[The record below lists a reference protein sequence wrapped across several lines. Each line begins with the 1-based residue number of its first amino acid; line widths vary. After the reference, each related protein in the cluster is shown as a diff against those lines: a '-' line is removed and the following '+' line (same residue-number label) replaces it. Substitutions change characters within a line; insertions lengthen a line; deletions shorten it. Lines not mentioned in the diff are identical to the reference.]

1 MGVKY
6 TNNAKT
12 TISSGINNSVTTI
25 PVASSSGFPSLSGS
39 DYFYATLD
47 DATNLE
53 VVKVTAVS
61 GTNWTVVRA
70 QDDTTARAWSSGD
83 DIELRLNAAL
93 LTDVVNDAMSDAFTR
108 QAFTGDGSET
118 DFTLSKAPA
127 TENDLIVFIE
137 GVFQTQSAYSVSGTT
152 LTFSA
157 APANSREI
165 IVYNITAA
173 VNGDSLSQNNFTGDG
188 SDTTF
193 TLGTDPLHENNTMV
207 FLDGV
212 YQHKSTYSVSGTTL
226 TFSTAPASGVAIEC
240 ITHTQTEVNTP
251 ASNSVVTASIV
262 DDNVTQAKIAD
273 DAVGAD
279 QLAASAVVTA
289 SIVDDNVTQAKIAD
303 DAVGADQLASSA
315 VVTASIVDDAVTTAK
330 IADDQVTLAKMAGLA
345 RGKIIY
351 GDSSGNPA
359 ALALGSNGQ
368 VLKSD
373 GTDIAW
379 ATDATVAALTSEEVQ
394 DIVGAMFSSNTETG
408 ITATY
413 QDGDGTVDLVV
424 GTLNQDT
431 TGTAATVTG
440 AAQTNITSLGT
451 LTALTVDDITID
463 GSTISDGGD
472 FTLDVGGDISLSA
485 DDNGE
490 IHLYDGGLH
499 YGSLLEENSNLLIR
513 SIVDNEDI
521 LFQGYDATVLT
532 TALTL
537 DMSKAGSATFNH
549 DVILGDNGQ
558 AIFGAGDDLTIYHD
572 GSDSYI
578 KDTGTGNLLIQ
589 FSDLYMGDGSNHFL
603 VVRDNGSTGNVLINN
618 TSSIANAS
626 LDDLQ
631 VGSGSGNTGMTIYSG
646 TSNYGGIAFADGNT
660 GASDQ
665 YPGLIEYYHND
676 NSMRFYTGSS
686 ERMRIDEDNSTG
698 VVGIN
703 TTNLAQSNHFIV
715 QGGTSEQYGKIRVR
729 SQVAAGSTAPGGHIE
744 FAGHHA
750 GTGDGTRIFARIIG
764 KKENNTGGA
773 VGGRIEMY
781 VNNSSGSLTEALK
794 IEDDG
799 TVYTTGG
806 TVTDIS
812 SDARVKDDVQDLT
825 DGLTILK
832 QLKPRTF
839 KYNTKY
845 SSYFPHHATETQY
858 GFVAD
863 EVKAVAP
870 QYTETKVGMIDGTE
884 VDDMKTLSM
893 TKMIPMLVK
902 AIQEQQTIIDDLKS
916 RIETLEG

>member
-108 QAFTGDGSET
+108 QAFTGDGST
-118 DFTLSKAPA
+118 TAFTLSKAPA

-359 ALALGSNGQ
+359 ALTVGSAGT
-368 VLKSD
+368 VLTSD
-373 GTDIAW
+373 GTDISW
-379 ATDATVAALTSEEVQ
+379 AEEVATNYLPLA
-394 DIVGAMFSSNTETG
+394 GGTMTG
-408 ITATY
+408 
-413 QDGDGTVDLVV
+413 DLI
-424 GTLNQDT
+424 LNDN
-431 TGTAATVTG
+431 VKLE
-440 AAQTNITSLGT
+440 I
-451 LTALTVDDITID
+451 
-463 GSTISDGGD
+463 GSASGGD
-472 FTLDVGGDISLSA
+472 L
-485 DDNGE
+485 
-490 IHLYDGGLH
+490 
-499 YGSLLEENSNLLIR
+499 
-513 SIVDNEDI
+513 
-521 LFQGYDATVLT
+521 Q
-532 TALTL
+532 
-537 DMSKAGSATFNH
+537 
-549 DVILGDNGQ
+549 
-558 AIFGAGDDLTIYHD
+558 IYHD

-578 KDTGTGNLLIQ
+578 TDTGTGNLLIQ
-589 FSDLYMGDGSNHFL
+589 YSDLYFSKD
-603 VVRDNGSTGNVLINN
+603 
-618 TSSIANAS
+618 
-626 LDDLQ
+626 
-631 VGSGSGNTGMTIYSG
+631 
-646 TSNYGGIAFADGNT
+646 
-660 GASDQ
+660 
-665 YPGLIEYYHND
+665 
-676 NSMRFYTGSS
+676 
-686 ERMRIDEDNSTG
+686 
-698 VVGIN
+698 
-703 TTNLAQSNHFIV
+703 
-715 QGGTSEQYGKIRVR
+715 
-729 SQVAAGSTAPGGHIE
+729 AGSTHSVVFRSTGRVGFGTTGPARDMVLVTEGATNGFRIE
-744 FAGHHA
+744 SNDETLMFLGAGA
-750 GTGDGTRIFARIIG
+750 SSGTGVDDNWVGQYSQGNLKNVFNANGASYFNGGNVGIGTASPSVPLDILTNLSSDTTTSPDTVLTLATKYASTGANGGAGAGPRLEFQIPDDETNPITGAAIAGLKEDGNDSVANAALAFYISQDDTTLDEAMRIASSGHVGLGTSTTQNYDAGKLSIVNTTTTNTQYIMNTGLADPQSVFGVERSGSSAYKFFNLYSGRRADNGGGDLEFQLRGDGEAYADGSWTGGGADYAEYFEWSDGNASSQDRIGLSVVLDGNKIREATGSDSADNIIG
-764 KKENNTGGA
+764 VISGNPAVVGDAAYTRWADKYEKDDYGRYIMETYTAADGRTKDDKGNTLMRRKLNA
-773 VGGRIEMY
+773 SY
-781 VNNSSGSLTEALK
+781 NDSLTYVERENRK
-794 IEDDG
+794 EWD
-799 TVYTTGG
+799 TV
-806 TVTDIS
+806 
-812 SDARVKDDVQDLT
+812 
-825 DGLTILK
+825 GLMGKL
-832 QLKPRTF
+832 R
-839 KYNTKY
+839 
-845 SSYFPHHATETQY
+845 
-858 GFVAD
+858 
-863 EVKAVAP
+863 
-870 QYTETKVGMIDGTE
+870 
-884 VDDMKTLSM
+884 MK
-893 TKMIPMLVK
+893 KG
-902 AIQEQQTIIDDLKS
+902 QQTGTNWIKMRDVSDSVEEWLV
-916 RIETLEG
+916 R